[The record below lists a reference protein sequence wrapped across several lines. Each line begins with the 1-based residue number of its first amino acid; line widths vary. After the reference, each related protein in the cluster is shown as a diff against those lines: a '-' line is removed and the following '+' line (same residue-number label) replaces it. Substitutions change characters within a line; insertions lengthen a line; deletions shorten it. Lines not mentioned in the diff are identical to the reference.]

1 MEENLNNKNTPGSHI
16 NFLFTSLHINTKTC
30 ELIYNKR
37 LHRICYL
44 SPINNWEP
52 VLVFPVEH
60 YISQIQPPS
69 KQAVIVY
76 DSIFYLM

>member
-1 MEENLNNKNTPGSHI
+1 MNAFCSFDLFSSPGPKVHGIMEENLNNKNTPGSHI

-44 SPINNWEP
+44 SPINNC
-52 VLVFPVEH
+52 L
-60 YISQIQPPS
+60 
-69 KQAVIVY
+69 
-76 DSIFYLM
+76 IFAQMENL